1 LNPPFTVEQFFD
13 VFRHYNEVVWPA
25 QAALVA
31 IGAIA
36 AFAALHANVRRSWR
50 SVQVAIVSLAAL
62 WLWAGIVYHKT
73 FFVVLT
79 PAGEIFGSLFIAEAA
94 LLLISLWQ
102 GGPAF
107 EPAPRPGLIIGLV
120 LLAYA
125 LVGYPVLGYALGQRY
140 PAVPSF
146 GAPCPTTIFTFA
158 IFCLLPASIPRFA
171 MAIPVLWALIGSYA
185 GIRFGVGEDLGRP
198 VAAVAAMIVIH
209 EVTHRATPRY
219 THV

>member
-1 LNPPFTVEQFFD
+1 MHPPFTVEQFFD
-13 VFRHYNEVVWPA
+13 VFRRYNEAVWPV
-25 QAALVA
+25 QVALVV
-31 IGAIA
+31 IGALSASA
-36 AFAALHANVRRSWR
+36 AIHANVRRSWR
-50 SVQVAIVSLAAL
+50 SMQVAIVSLAAL
-62 WLWAGIVYHKT
+62 WLWAGIVYHKA

-107 EPAPRPGLIIGLV
+107 EPAPRPSMIIGLV

-125 LVGYPVLGYALGQRY
+125 LVGYPALGYALGHRY
-140 PAVPSF
+140 PAAPSF
-146 GAPCPTTIFTFA
+146 GVPCPTTIFTFA
-158 IFCLLPASIPRFA
+158 IFCLLPAGIPRFA
-171 MAIPVLWALIGSYA
+171 IAIPVLWALIGSYA
-185 GIRFGVGEDLGRP
+185 GIRFGVGEDLGLP

-209 EVTHRATPRY
+209 QATHRTMPRY